1 MRRLAVLTSATALLV
16 VATATAPVLGAVA
29 ASAAPQAPV
38 VRVMPLGDSIT
49 YGQGSSNES
58 GYRLPLQGL
67 AAKQSR
73 YALDFVG
80 SLEHGPMP
88 DSAHEGHAGYTIERI
103 RAGADRWLAAAQPDV
118 VLLHIGINDLNQG
131 ADPGQAA
138 DQASALVD
146 QVFAARPGVTVV
158 MEGLIPTTPGWNHQD
173 LSQPVARYNQRL
185 KQLEAAKQQAGK
197 RFRFVDAPALTPT
210 DRADAGHPAQM
221 SDGLHPNDAG
231 YAHMA
236 QAFFTPLDE
245 AYSARWFTGGPARP
259 DQPRLKNTVH
269 LQRIAPNGDLFN
281 AEGDFAAGRWGGW
294 SAQGASQLKGVT
306 SAGTGSVNRVFAIGS
321 DNKIY
326 ENDGD
331 YASGRW
337 SGWFAPA
344 INNSTT
350 TTTYTA
356 LSASSYGN
364 TVHLVAIGSDGRLYN
379 TDGDYAAGKW
389 NGWSEQGGTN
399 LKHVT
404 SATTADQVNHIFAT
418 DATGQVL
425 ELDADYAAGAWG
437 SWRVAGPAGGFRALD
452 VTASASG
459 NTVHLGAISLAGQY
473 FNTDGDFDRGG
484 VWNGWSNMGG
494 DDLKRVSSAAA
505 NGVNHVF
512 ATTGD
517 DRLVER
523 DGNYNT
529 GTWNEWADAAGGAA
543 ATSATA
549 GFTS

>member
-1 MRRLAVLTSATALLV
+1 MHRLGILTSATALLAAAVAV
-16 VATATAPVLGAVA
+16 VPVLGAVPT
-29 ASAAPQAPV
+29 SAAPSTPV

-49 YGQGSSNES
+49 YGQGSSYES
-58 GYRLPLQGL
+58 GYRLPLNEL

-73 YALDFVG
+73 YSLDFVG
-80 SLEHGPMP
+80 SLEHGALP

-103 RAGADRWLAAAQPDV
+103 RAGANRWLAAAQPDV
-118 VLLHIGINDLNQG
+118 VLLHAGINDLNQG
-131 ADPGQAA
+131 TDPGQAA

-146 QVFAARPGVTVV
+146 QIFAARPGVTIV
-158 MEGLIPTTPGWNHQD
+158 MEGLVPTTPGWNYQD
-173 LSQPVARYNQRL
+173 LSQPVAQYNQRL
-185 KQLEAAKQQAGK
+185 KQLEQEKQHAGK

-210 DRADAGHPAQM
+210 NRADATHPAQM

-231 YAHMA
+231 YAQLA

-245 AYSARWFTGGPARP
+245 AYSAHWFTGGPARP

-269 LQRIAPNGDLFN
+269 FGRIAPNGDLFN
-281 AEGDFAAGRWGGW
+281 SEGDFAAGGW
-294 SAQGASQLKGVT
+294 SGWSHQGAAQLKEVT
-306 SAGTGSVNRVFAIGS
+306 SAGTGPVNRVFAIGS

-331 YASGRW
+331 YASGKW

-344 INNSTT
+344 INNSATF
-350 TTTYTA
+350 TA
-356 LSASSYGN
+356 LAASSYGN
-364 TVHLVAIGSDGRLYN
+364 TVHLVAIGSDGHLYN
-379 TDGDYAAGKW
+379 TDGDYTAGKW
-389 NGWSEQGGTN
+389 NGWSDHGGTN

-404 SATTADQVNHIFAT
+404 SATTADQVNHVFAT

-425 ELDADYAAGAWG
+425 EVDADYAAGAWG
-437 SWRVAGPAGGFRALD
+437 SWHVAGPTGGFKALD
-452 VTASASG
+452 VTASATE
-459 NTVHLGAISLAGQY
+459 NTVHLGAISLTGQY

-494 DDLKRVSSAAA
+494 DNLKRVTSAAA

-512 ATTGD
+512 ATTKTN
-517 DRLVER
+517 RLIER

-529 GTWNEWADAAGGAA
+529 GTWNAWAEAAGGAD

-549 GFTS
+549 SFTS

>member
-1 MRRLAVLTSATALLV
+1 MHRLAILTSATVFLV
-16 VATATAPVLGAVA
+16 AATAPVLGAVA
-29 ASAAPQAPV
+29 ASAAPPAPV
-38 VRVMPLGDSIT
+38 VRVLPLGDSIT

-58 GYRLPLQGL
+58 GYRLPLHGL

-73 YALDFVG
+73 YSLDFVG
-80 SLEHGPMP
+80 SLEHGAMP

-103 RAGADRWLAAAQPDV
+103 RAGANRWLAAAQPDV
-118 VLLHIGINDLNQG
+118 VLLHVGINDLNQG

-146 QVFAARPGVTVV
+146 QIFAARPGVAVI

-173 LSQPVARYNQRL
+173 LSQPAARYNQRL
-185 KQLEAAKQQAGK
+185 KQLEQVEQQAGK

-210 DRADAGHPAQM
+210 DRADATHPAQM

-231 YAHMA
+231 YARLA

-245 AYSARWFTGGPARP
+245 AYSAHWFTGGPARP

-281 AEGDFAAGRWGGW
+281 TEGDFAAGRWSGW
-294 SAQGASQLKGVT
+294 SAQGASQLKEVT
-306 SAGTGSVNRVFAIGS
+306 STGTGPVNRVFAIGS

-331 YASGRW
+331 YAAGKW
-337 SGWFAPA
+337 SGWFTPA
-344 INNSTT
+344 INNS
-350 TTTYTA
+350 TTYTA

-364 TVHLVAIGSDGRLYN
+364 TVHLVAIGTDGHLYN
-379 TDGDYAAGKW
+379 TDGDYTAGKW
-389 NGWSEQGGTN
+389 NGWSDQGGTN

-404 SATTADQVNHIFAT
+404 SATTADQVNHVFAT
-418 DATGQVL
+418 DTTGQIL
-425 ELDADYAAGAWG
+425 QLDADYAAGAWG
-437 SWRVAGPAGGFRALD
+437 NWNLAGPTGGFKALD

-459 NTVHLGAISLAGQY
+459 NTVHLGAISPAGQY
-473 FNTDGDFDRGG
+473 YNTDGDFDRGG
-484 VWNGWSNMGG
+484 AWNGWSNMGG
-494 DDLKRVSSAAA
+494 DNLTRVTSAAA

-517 DRLVER
+517 NRLIER
-523 DGNYNT
+523 DGDYNT
-529 GTWNEWADAAGGAA
+529 GTWNNWADAAGGAD
-543 ATSATA
+543 ATTATA
-549 GFTS
+549 SFTN

>member
-1 MRRLAVLTSATALLV
+1 MHRLAILTSATALM
-16 VATATAPVLGAVA
+16 VAATAPVLGAAA
-29 ASAAPQAPV
+29 ASAAPTAPV

-58 GYRLPLQGL
+58 GYRSQLDGL

-88 DSAHEGHAGYTIERI
+88 DSAHEGHAGYTIERV
-103 RAGADRWLAAAQPDV
+103 RAGANRWLAAAQPDV

-146 QVFAARPGVTVV
+146 QIFAARPGVTVV

-173 LSQPVARYNQRL
+173 LSQPIARYNQRL
-185 KQLEAAKQQAGK
+185 KQLEQVKQQAGK
-197 RFRFVDAPALTPT
+197 RFRFVDAPALTPD
-210 DRADAGHPAQM
+210 DRADATHPAQM

-231 YAHMA
+231 YARMA
-236 QAFFTPLDE
+236 QAFFAPLDE

-259 DQPRLKNTVH
+259 DQPRFENTVH

-281 AEGDFAAGRWGGW
+281 TEGDFAAGRWGGW
-294 SAQGASQLKGVT
+294 SAQGASQLKEVT

-331 YASGRW
+331 YASGKW
-337 SGWFAPA
+337 SGWFTPD

-350 TTTYTA
+350 FTA

-389 NGWSEQGGTN
+389 NGWSEQGGTD

-418 DATGQVL
+418 DTTGQVL
-425 ELDADYAAGAWG
+425 ELDADYAAGTWG
-437 SWRVAGPAGGFRALD
+437 SWRAAGPAGGFKALD

-459 NTVHLGAISLAGQY
+459 NTVHLGAVSLAGQY

-494 DDLKRVSSAAA
+494 DNLKRVTSAAA

-517 DRLVER
+517 NRLVER

-529 GTWNEWADAAGGAA
+529 GTWNEWADAAGGAD

>member
-16 VATATAPVLGAVA
+16 VATATATVLGAVA
-29 ASAAPQAPV
+29 ASAAPQAPM

-103 RAGADRWLAAAQPDV
+103 RAGANRWLEAAQPDV
-118 VLLHIGINDLNQG
+118 VLLHVGINDLNQG

-185 KQLEAAKQQAGK
+185 KQLEPVKQQAGK

-210 DRADAGHPAQM
+210 DRADAGHPPRM

-281 AEGDFAAGRWGGW
+281 AAGDFAAGRWGGW

-306 SAGTGSVNRVFAIGS
+306 SAGTGPVNRVFAIGS

-331 YASGRW
+331 YASGRR

-344 INNSTT
+344 INNST

-425 ELDADYAAGAWG
+425 ELDADYAAGASG

-494 DDLKRVSSAAA
+494 DDLKRVGSAAA

-517 DRLVER
+517 DRLIER

-529 GTWNEWADAAGGAA
+529 GTWNEWADAAGGGA

>member
-1 MRRLAVLTSATALLV
+1 MHRLGILTVATALLV
-16 VATATAPVLGAVA
+16 AATAPVLGAVR
-29 ASAAPQAPV
+29 ASATPSKPV

-49 YGQGSSNES
+49 YGQGSSDES
-58 GYRLPLQGL
+58 GYRSRLNEL
-67 AAKQSR
+67 AAEQSR
-73 YALDFVG
+73 YSLDYVG
-80 SLEHGPMP
+80 SLEHGALP

-103 RAGADRWLAAAQPDV
+103 RAGANRWLAAAQPDV

-131 ADPGQAA
+131 TDPGQAA

-146 QVFAARPGVTVV
+146 QIFAARPGVTIV
-158 MEGLIPTTPGWNHQD
+158 MEGLVPTTPGWNHQD
-173 LSQPVARYNQRL
+173 LSRPVAQYNQRL
-185 KQLEAAKQQAGK
+185 KQLEREKQHAGM

-210 DRADAGHPAQM
+210 DRADATRPAQM

-231 YAHMA
+231 YAQLA
-236 QAFFTPLDE
+236 QAFFTPLEE

-281 AEGDFAAGRWGGW
+281 AEGDFAAGRWSGW
-294 SAQGASQLKGVT
+294 SNQGASQLKEVT

-331 YASGRW
+331 YASGKW

-350 TTTYTA
+350 FTA

-379 TDGDYAAGKW
+379 TDGDYTAGKW
-389 NGWSEQGGTN
+389 NGWSDQGGTN
-399 LKHVT
+399 LKRVT
-404 SATTADQVNHIFAT
+404 SVTTADQVNHIFAT
-418 DATGQVL
+418 DATGQIL
-425 ELDADYAAGAWG
+425 GIDADYAAGAWG
-437 SWRVAGPAGGFRALD
+437 SWHVAGPVGGFKALD

-459 NTVHLGAISLAGQY
+459 NTVHLGAISLTGQY

-494 DDLKRVSSAAA
+494 DNLKRVTSAAA

-517 DRLVER
+517 NRLIER

-529 GTWNEWADAAGGAA
+529 GTWNNWAAAAGGAD

-549 GFTS
+549 GFTN

>member
-1 MRRLAVLTSATALLV
+1 MHRLGILTSATALLAAA
-16 VATATAPVLGAVA
+16 VAVPVLGAVPT
-29 ASAAPQAPV
+29 SATPSTPV

-49 YGQGSSNES
+49 YGQGSSYES
-58 GYRLPLQGL
+58 GYRLPLNEL

-73 YALDFVG
+73 YSLDFVG
-80 SLEHGPMP
+80 SLEHGALP

-103 RAGADRWLAAAQPDV
+103 RAGANRWLAAAQPDV
-118 VLLHIGINDLNQG
+118 VLLHAGINDLNQG
-131 ADPGQAA
+131 TDPGQAA

-146 QVFAARPGVTVV
+146 QIFAARPGVTIV
-158 MEGLIPTTPGWNHQD
+158 MEGLVPTTPGWNYQD
-173 LSQPVARYNQRL
+173 LSQPVAQYNQRL
-185 KQLEAAKQQAGK
+185 KQLEQEKQHAGK

-210 DRADAGHPAQM
+210 NRADATHPAQM

-231 YAHMA
+231 YAQLA

-245 AYSARWFTGGPARP
+245 AYSAHWFTGGPARP

-269 LQRIAPNGDLFN
+269 FGRIAPNGDLFN
-281 AEGDFAAGRWGGW
+281 SEGDFAAGGW
-294 SAQGASQLKGVT
+294 SGWSHQGAAQLKEVT
-306 SAGTGSVNRVFAIGS
+306 SAGTGPVNRVFAIGS

-331 YASGRW
+331 YASGKW

-344 INNSTT
+344 INNSATF
-350 TTTYTA
+350 TA
-356 LSASSYGN
+356 LAASSYGN
-364 TVHLVAIGSDGRLYN
+364 TVHLVAIGSDGHLYN
-379 TDGDYAAGKW
+379 TDGDYTAGKW
-389 NGWSEQGGTN
+389 NGWSDHGGTN

-404 SATTADQVNHIFAT
+404 SATTADQVNHVFAT

-425 ELDADYAAGAWG
+425 EVDADYAAGAWG
-437 SWRVAGPAGGFRALD
+437 SWRVAGPTGGFKALD
-452 VTASASG
+452 VTASATE
-459 NTVHLGAISLAGQY
+459 NTVHLGAISLTGQY

-494 DDLKRVSSAAA
+494 DNLKRVTSAAA

-512 ATTGD
+512 ATTKTN
-517 DRLVER
+517 RLIER

-529 GTWNEWADAAGGAA
+529 GTWNAWAEAAGGAD

-549 GFTS
+549 SFTS

>member
-1 MRRLAVLTSATALLV
+1 MHRLGILSSATALL
-16 VATATAPVLGAVA
+16 AAATAPVLGAA
-29 ASAAPQAPV
+29 PASATPSTPV

-49 YGQGSSNES
+49 YGQGSSTES
-58 GYRLPLQGL
+58 GYRLPLNEL

-73 YALDFVG
+73 YSLDFVG
-80 SLEHGPMP
+80 SLEHGALP

-103 RAGADRWLAAAQPDV
+103 RAGANRWLAAAQPDV

-131 ADPGQAA
+131 TDPGQAA

-146 QVFAARPGVTVV
+146 QIFAARPGVTIV
-158 MEGLIPTTPGWNHQD
+158 MEGLVPTTPGWNYQD
-173 LSQPVARYNQRL
+173 LSQPVAQYNQRL
-185 KQLEAAKQQAGK
+185 KQLEQQKQNAGK

-210 DRADAGHPAQM
+210 NRADATHPARM

-231 YAHMA
+231 YAQLA

-245 AYSARWFTGGPARP
+245 AYSAHWFTGGPARS

-269 LQRIAPNGDLFN
+269 LGRIAPNGDLFN
-281 AEGDFAAGRWGGW
+281 TEGDFAVGGW
-294 SAQGASQLKGVT
+294 SGWSNQGASQLKEVT
-306 SAGTGSVNRVFAIGS
+306 SAGTGSVNRVFAIAS

-331 YASGRW
+331 YVSGKW

-350 TTTYTA
+350 FTA
-356 LSASSYGN
+356 LAASSYGN
-364 TVHLVAIGSDGRLYN
+364 TVHLVAIGSDGHLYN
-379 TDGDYAAGKW
+379 TDGDYTAGKW
-389 NGWSEQGGTN
+389 NGWSDHGGTN

-425 ELDADYAAGAWG
+425 ELDADYAVGAWG
-437 SWRVAGPAGGFRALD
+437 NWSMAGPTGGFKALD
-452 VTASASG
+452 VTASVTEK
-459 NTVHLGAISLAGQY
+459 TVHLGAISLTGQY

-494 DDLKRVSSAAA
+494 DNLKRVTSAAA

-517 DRLVER
+517 NRLIER

-529 GTWNEWADAAGGAA
+529 GTWNGWAAAAGGAD

-549 GFTS
+549 GFTN

>member
-1 MRRLAVLTSATALLV
+1 MHRLAVLTSATALLV
-16 VATATAPVLGAVA
+16 AATAPVLGAVA
-29 ASAAPQAPV
+29 ASAAPPAPV
-38 VRVMPLGDSIT
+38 VRVLPLGDSIT

-58 GYRLPLQGL
+58 GYRLPLHSL

-73 YALDFVG
+73 YTLDFVG
-80 SLEHGPMP
+80 SLEHGAMP

-103 RAGADRWLAAAQPDV
+103 RAGANRWLAAAQPDV

-146 QVFAARPGVTVV
+146 QIFAARPGVTIV
-158 MEGLIPTTPGWNHQD
+158 MEGLIPTTPGWNYQN
-173 LSQPVARYNQRL
+173 LSQPVAQYNQRM
-185 KQLEAAKQQAGK
+185 KQLEQAEQQAGK

-210 DRADAGHPAQM
+210 DRADATHPAQM
-221 SDGLHPNDAG
+221 SDGLHPNDTG
-231 YAHMA
+231 YARLA

-245 AYSARWFTGGPARP
+245 AYTAHWFTGGPALP

-269 LQRIAPNGDLFN
+269 LQRITPNGELFN
-281 AEGDFAAGRWGGW
+281 AEGDFAAGRWSGW
-294 SAQGASQLKGVT
+294 SSQGASQLKEVT

-331 YASGRW
+331 YAAGKW
-337 SGWFAPA
+337 TGWFTLA

-350 TTTYTA
+350 FTA
-356 LSASSYGN
+356 LAASSYGN
-364 TVHLVAIGSDGRLYN
+364 TVHLVAIGSDGHLYN
-379 TDGDYAAGKW
+379 TDGDYTAGKW
-389 NGWSEQGGTN
+389 NGWSDHGGTG

-404 SATTADQVNHIFAT
+404 SATTADHVNHIFAS
-418 DATGQVL
+418 DATGQIL
-425 ELDADYAAGAWG
+425 QLDADYAAGAWG
-437 SWRVAGPAGGFRALD
+437 NWSTAGPADGFKALD
-452 VTASASG
+452 ITASASG

-473 FNTDGDFDRGG
+473 YNTDGDFDRGG
-484 VWNGWSNMGG
+484 AWNGWSNMGG
-494 DDLKRVSSAAA
+494 DNLKRINSAAA

-512 ATTGD
+512 ATTGNN
-517 DRLVER
+517 RLIER

-529 GTWNEWADAAGGAA
+529 GTWNEWADAAGGAD
-543 ATSATA
+543 ATSTTA
-549 GFTS
+549 SFTN

>member
-1 MRRLAVLTSATALLV
+1 MHRLGILTSATALLV
-16 VATATAPVLGAVA
+16 AATAPVLWAVP
-29 ASAAPQAPV
+29 ASAAPSTPV

-58 GYRLPLQGL
+58 GYRLPLHGL

-73 YALDFVG
+73 YQLDFVG

-88 DSAHEGHAGYTIERI
+88 DSAHEGHAGYTIARI
-103 RAGADRWLAAAQPDV
+103 RAGANRWLAAAQPDV

-131 ADPGQAA
+131 TDPGQAA

-146 QVFAARPGVTVV
+146 QIFAARPGVTIV
-158 MEGLIPTTPGWNHQD
+158 MEGLIPTTPGWNYQD
-173 LSQPVARYNQRL
+173 LSQPVAQYNQRL
-185 KQLEAAKQQAGK
+185 KQLEQVEQHAGK

-210 DRADAGHPAQM
+210 DRADSTHPAQM

-231 YAHMA
+231 YAQLA
-236 QAFFTPLDE
+236 QAFFTPLDA
-245 AYSARWFTGGPARP
+245 AYSAHWFTGGPARP
-259 DQPRLKNTVH
+259 DQPRLKDTAHV
-269 LQRIAPNGDLFN
+269 QRIAPNGDLFN
-281 AEGDFAAGRWGGW
+281 NEGDFAAGKWSGW
-294 SAQGASQLKGVT
+294 SNQGASQLKEVT
-306 SAGTGSVNRVFAIGS
+306 STGTGSVNRVFAIGS

-331 YASGRW
+331 YTAGKW

-350 TTTYTA
+350 FTA
-356 LSASSYGN
+356 LAASSYGN
-364 TVHLVAIGSDGRLYN
+364 TVHLVAIGSDGHLYN
-379 TDGDYAAGKW
+379 TDGDYTAGKW
-389 NGWSEQGGTN
+389 NGWSDQGGTN

-425 ELDADYAAGAWG
+425 GLDADYAAGAWG
-437 SWRVAGPAGGFRALD
+437 SWSIAGPTGGFKALD

-473 FNTDGDFDRGG
+473 CNTDGDFDRGG

-494 DDLKRVSSAAA
+494 DNLKRLTSAAA

-512 ATTGD
+512 ATTGNN
-517 DRLVER
+517 RLIER

-529 GTWNEWADAAGGAA
+529 GTWNDWAEAAGGVDAA
-543 ATSATA
+543 SATA
-549 GFTS
+549 SFTNFTN

>member
-1 MRRLAVLTSATALLV
+1 MHRLGILTSATALLAAA
-16 VATATAPVLGAVA
+16 VAVPVLGAVL
-29 ASAAPQAPV
+29 ASAAPSAPV

-58 GYRLPLQGL
+58 GYRLPLNEL

-73 YALDFVG
+73 YSLDFVG
-80 SLEHGPMP
+80 SLEHGALP

-103 RAGADRWLAAAQPDV
+103 RAGAKRWLAAAQPDV
-118 VLLHIGINDLNQG
+118 VLLHAGINDLNQG
-131 ADPGQAA
+131 TDPGQAA

-146 QVFAARPGVTVV
+146 QIFAARPGVTIV
-158 MEGLIPTTPGWNHQD
+158 MEGLIPTTPGWNYQN
-173 LSQPVARYNQRL
+173 LSQPVAQYNQRL
-185 KQLEAAKQQAGK
+185 KQLEQEKQHAGE

-210 DRADAGHPAQM
+210 NRADATHPAQM

-231 YAHMA
+231 YAQLA

-245 AYSARWFTGGPARP
+245 AYSAHWFTGGPARP

-269 LQRIAPNGDLFN
+269 FARIAPNGELFN
-281 AEGDFAAGRWGGW
+281 SEGDFAAGGW
-294 SAQGASQLKGVT
+294 SGWSNQGAAQLKEVT
-306 SAGTGSVNRVFAIGS
+306 SAGTGPVNRVFAIGS

-331 YASGRW
+331 YASGKW

-344 INNSTT
+344 INNSATF
-350 TTTYTA
+350 TA
-356 LSASSYGN
+356 LAASSYGN
-364 TVHLVAIGSDGRLYN
+364 TVHLVAIGSDGHLYN
-379 TDGDYAAGKW
+379 TDGDYTAGKW
-389 NGWSEQGGTN
+389 NGWSDHGGTN

-404 SATTADQVNHIFAT
+404 SATTADQVNHVFAT

-425 ELDADYAAGAWG
+425 EVDADYAAGAWG
-437 SWRVAGPAGGFRALD
+437 SWRVAGPTGGFKALD
-452 VTASASG
+452 VTASATE
-459 NTVHLGAISLAGQY
+459 NTVHLGAISLTGQY

-494 DDLKRVSSAAA
+494 DNLKRVTSAAA

-512 ATTGD
+512 ATTKTN
-517 DRLVER
+517 RLIER

-529 GTWNEWADAAGGAA
+529 GTWNAWTEAAGGAD